1 MTFEK
6 MKPYP
11 DSCGT
16 TGRSRKTKHVRAAA
30 DVMRKA
36 VSVFLTAVLLAVS
49 FALDGSAC
57 TAVYA
62 GSGLTEDGSTIFA
75 RLEEYSAEAVWPK
88 LFDAVPEGVH
98 KRGEL
103 YTGCYGFSWVFTHD
117 SYGYTAFCDNNS
129 QGICPDCGGTHA
141 HTPYQAAGT
150 NSMGVTVHL
159 SQAGRRAERSG
170 RRACVSGEFDA

>member
-16 TGRSRKTKHVRAAA
+16 TGRSRKTKHGRAAA

-57 TAVYA
+57 TAV
-62 GSGLTEDGSTIFA
+62 SMQD
-75 RLEEYSAEAVWPK
+75 
-88 LFDAVPEGVH
+88 
-98 KRGEL
+98 RG
-103 YTGCYGFSWVFTHD
+103 
-117 SYGYTAFCDNNS
+117 
-129 QGICPDCGGTHA
+129 
-141 HTPYQAAGT
+141 
-150 NSMGVTVHL
+150 
-159 SQAGRRAERSG
+159 
-170 RRACVSGEFDA
+170 